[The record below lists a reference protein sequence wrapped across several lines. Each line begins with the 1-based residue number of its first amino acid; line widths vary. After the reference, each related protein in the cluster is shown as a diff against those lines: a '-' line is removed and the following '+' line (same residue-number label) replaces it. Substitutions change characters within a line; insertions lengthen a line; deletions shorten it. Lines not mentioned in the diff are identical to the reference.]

1 MDYLDNLNTTELSG
15 SVNPKL
21 ESLRIIQADASW
33 LPLSVHFL
41 LFLVPVL
48 FLVFVRRRYFSPL
61 SHIPG
66 PFLASFSRLWH
77 LRQIWNGD
85 QNLALIKAHDK
96 YGHFVRMAHNE
107 VSISHPD
114 GIRRVLMCAFPKGD
128 WYRIVSFP
136 DYTFKAPFSMIDPK
150 EAKEARK
157 YLLTGYLHHNV
168 LQGEPA
174 LDENIAKLLGWM
186 DKYSEDKKPMDL
198 AGAVRPYYSMA
209 DLEMHIDKFFS
220 YTAFDI
226 TGEVLFSKPF
236 GFLEKGEDVRN
247 SIAVTMI
254 LETYVTFIGYFQWIH
269 RLFANPFTTWLGI
282 LPMGHV
288 FDTTMAA
295 LDKRQK
301 NPDARFDLAAHWFR
315 GLERAKKEGSK
326 VFDLRILQ
334 AFATGNVSAGADT
347 VSAGLQSF
355 VYHLLRHPNG
365 WQRIRAE
372 IDAARKQGRCEGAV
386 VSYEDACTLPY
397 LQAALKEAL
406 RIFGPGSMGLPRVAP
421 KGGVTVGDVTFPEGM
436 TLTISPW
443 VIHHS
448 KELWGEDAREFNPDR
463 WLQPDIAKKEKYFI
477 PWGAGY
483 ASCPGQTVAKIQL
496 LKIAASIVRDYDIR
510 QVEPGKEWKWA
521 AHFTV
526 VPHDW
531 PVYITKRADL

>member
-1 MDYLDNLNTTELSG
+1 MDCLDDLNTTEFSG
-15 SVNPKL
+15 GLNPKL
-21 ESLRIIQADASW
+21 ESLRIRQAN
-33 LPLSVHFL
+33 V
-41 LFLVPVL
+41 
-48 FLVFVRRRYFSPL
+48 
-61 SHIPG
+61 HIPG

-136 DYTFKAPFSMIDPK
+136 DYTFKAPFSMVDPK

-174 LDENIAKLLGWM
+174 LDENITKLLGWM

-198 AGAVRPYYSMA
+198 
-209 DLEMHIDKFFS
+209 DKFFS

-247 SIAVTMI
+247 SIAVTML

-315 GLERAKKEGSK
+315 GLERAKREGSK

-386 VSYEDACTLPY
+386 VSYEDACALPY

-421 KGGVTVGDVTFPEGM
+421 KGGVTVGDVTFPEGV

-463 WLQPDIAKKEKYFI
+463 WLQPDIASKEKYFI

-496 LKIAASIVRDYDIR
+496 LKVAASIVRDYDIR